1 LWPGA
6 SRINWLRSGDANT
19 KLFHSHARYRKKKN
33 FITKLQSNDQV
44 LRGHE
49 EKAHAVWD
57 FYASLLGTRED
68 RLCTLDLEA
77 LDISHHDLSSL
88 DAPIS
93 EEEVL

>member
-1 LWPGA
+1 
-6 SRINWLRSGDANT
+6 
-19 KLFHSHARYRKKKN
+19 
-33 FITKLQSNDQV
+33 V